1 MLPVLEVNNLKAHF
15 FLDEGVLKAVDG
27 VSFKVSE
34 KQTLGIIGESG
45 CGKSITAQSILQ
57 ILPHPGRIVDG
68 EIILYTNGEDPVFIN
83 QLDPFGKAIRNIRGG
98 HIAMIFQGTYDKP
111 QSGSYCWQPNHGSP
125 FVA

>member
-1 MLPVLEVNNLKAHF
+1 MLPVLEVNNLKTHF

-34 KQTLGIIGESG
+34 KQILGIIGESG

-68 EIILYTNGEDPVFIN
+68 EIILYTDGEDPVLLI
-83 QLDPFGKAIRNIRGG
+83 
-98 HIAMIFQGTYDKP
+98 
-111 QSGSYCWQPNHGSP
+111 S
-125 FVA
+125 

>member
-34 KQTLGIIGESG
+34 KQILGIIGESG

-68 EIILYTNGEDPVFIN
+68 EIILYHF
-83 QLDPFGKAIRNIRGG
+83 
-98 HIAMIFQGTYDKP
+98 
-111 QSGSYCWQPNHGSP
+111 
-125 FVA
+125 